1 MSEFPTVDELEP
13 VAEELKEI
21 NPDVVLSCV
30 YDCINWHTAMR
41 NVNWSPKAQVFT
53 ICVTQ
58 ENYQDALGD
67 DVEYMMGVGDF
78 DESLKATD
86 GLTGWTAK
94 DFANL
99 YKAASSDA
107 VVHGAA
113 AAGAAAMS
121 ILIQA
126 MEGAGTATDANVL
139 ADYLSKS
146 SFSTTSGDST
156 FDANGQSELPLLL
169 VQYDTTG
176 TLQTTFPVKQ
186 SSGSIVYPMP
196 TWEGRDCV
204 HKSDCVKFDNHT
216 CTLDGFCT
224 CPPDFVSLGQGRTA
238 RCVSYDIYYGNQSD
252 STWSSPTVIFGIVA
266 ACFVAMAMAAWGLNE
281 RRKRRNDAVWKVSK
295 SDLVFH
301 DPPVVV
307 GRGTFGEVLLAE
319 YRYVQ
324 RARAG
329 DNFYASL
336 ESLLTHLLLMYRGT
350 DVAVKRVIPP
360 KKTKKG
366 SKSKDSSLVQQSAS
380 NDGSSGHGTASGYG
394 TASTGLVSNINS
406 GLRSGMVSG
415 GMMSKRSSGI
425 NGTKSGMM
433 HSMMIGRSEK
443 AERRKLERD
452 FVSEMRYLSKLR
464 HPCVT
469 TVMGKFICSS
479 LLFVSL
485 IHASHSFLLLLY

>member
-1 MSEFPTVDELEP
+1 MSAFPTVDELEP
-13 VAEELKEI
+13 VAQELKEI

-30 YDCINWHTAMR
+30 YDCINWHIAMR
-41 NVNWSPKAQVFT
+41 KVNWSPKAQVFT
-53 ICVTQ
+53 ICLTQ
-58 ENYQDALGD
+58 EKYQDALGD

-78 DESLKATD
+78 DESLQATD

-99 YKAASSDA
+99 YKATSSDA

-126 MEGAGTATDANVL
+126 MEAAGTATDANVL
-139 ADYLSKS
+139 ADYLSKT

-156 FDANGQSELPLLL
+156 FDDNGQSELPLLL

-186 SSGSIVYPMP
+186 SSGSILYPMP

-216 CTLDGFCT
+216 CTMDGFCT

-252 STWSSPTVIFGIVA
+252 SIWSSPTVIFGIVA
-266 ACFVAMAMAAWGLNE
+266 ACFVLLAMAAWGLNE
-281 RRKRRNDAVWKVSK
+281 QRKRKNDAVWKVSK
-295 SDLVFH
+295 SELVFH

-319 YRYVQ
+319 YR
-324 RARAG
+324 
-329 DNFYASL
+329 
-336 ESLLTHLLLMYRGT
+336 GT

-360 KKTKKG
+360 KKSKKG

-380 NDGSSGHGTASGYG
+380 NGGSSGHGTSSGYD
-394 TASTGLVSNINS
+394 TASTGLVSTSNNNT

-469 TVMGKFICSS
+469 TVMGKFVCTHTFS
-479 LLFVSL
+479 FVCIL
-485 IHASHSFLLLLY
+485 D